1 QHEFLTGT
9 GRGERSR
16 RKFDARRMTQHLDG
30 IVESRESLA
39 SIERVV
45 AGEVDWMRKLALEL
59 HRCRRFYERPESQ
72 EPYRARP
79 EPAAQPPMP
88 DLPEAEFHERCAF
101 LGDHPAMLRRLG
113 LVIDLVADDPERMWD
128 SRWLS
133 ARLELHGNAD
143 ACRST
148 RLACA
153 RAGND
158 LVAAPSGTDW
168 QDGALTLGDE
178 KRFSVLPVD
187 ADGSALKVERF
198 LWTLPN
204 LLFAE
209 ANKDPVNAATP
220 SLRSPGFTIAA
231 TSQGVAIQQRLARQ
245 QQLEAGLA
253 AGDIQEIAAE
263 DVMRGFRVEVWDDHS
278 GRWASLHQRL
288 ASASV
293 DGFGNVYSEVAEQGF
308 VQGTVA
314 HETPGTAK
322 APVHIH

>member
-1 QHEFLTGT
+1 PADPPAPAAHPLSDLLMRFAVQHEFLTGT

-128 SRWLS
+128 S
-133 ARLELHGNAD
+133 
-143 ACRST
+143 
-148 RLACA
+148 
-153 RAGND
+153 
-158 LVAAPSGTDW
+158 
-168 QDGALTLGDE
+168 
-178 KRFSVLPVD
+178 
-187 ADGSALKVERF
+187 
-198 LWTLPN
+198 
-204 LLFAE
+204 
-209 ANKDPVNAATP
+209 
-220 SLRSPGFTIAA
+220 
-231 TSQGVAIQQRLARQ
+231 
-245 QQLEAGLA
+245 
-253 AGDIQEIAAE
+253 
-263 DVMRGFRVEVWDDHS
+263 
-278 GRWASLHQRL
+278 
-288 ASASV
+288 
-293 DGFGNVYSEVAEQGF
+293 
-308 VQGTVA
+308 
-314 HETPGTAK
+314 
-322 APVHIH
+322 